1 MSNYAYAASRHL
13 ALGGYAQNSYTET
26 VIDLT
31 MGCRSD
37 LLLDFPLDGDRAVVF
52 TRQLLT
58 NAGLQV
64 ARSFELDS
72 ACGSMTNNICPH
84 SGEAPCNCQ
93 VSVLSVRDGITT
105 PAYLVLHACK
115 DTTEVFLEGGG
126 SSALS
131 EDLKNRIIEA
141 LNA

>member
-13 ALGGYAQNSYTET
+13 ALGGDGRNDYTGT

-31 MGCRSD
+31 MSSRSD

-64 ARSFELDS
+64 ARAFKLDS
-72 ACGSMTNNICPH
+72 ACASMTNNVCHH
-84 SGEAPCNCQ
+84 SGEAPCSCQ
-93 VSVLSVRDGITT
+93 VSALSVRDGITT
-105 PAYLVLHACK
+105 SAYLVLHACK
-115 DTTEVFLEGGG
+115 DTTEVFLDEGGHPG
-126 SSALS
+126 LS
-131 EDLKNRIIEA
+131 LDLKNRIIEA

>member
-31 MGCRSD
+31 MGRRSD

-72 ACGSMTNNICPH
+72 ACGSMTDNICPH

-93 VSVLSVRDGITT
+93 VFVLSVRDGISTL
-105 PAYLVLHACK
+105 AYLVLHACK
-115 DTTEVFLEGGG
+115 DTTEVFLEVRRKFGP
-126 SSALS
+126 
-131 EDLKNRIIEA
+131 E
-141 LNA
+141 